1 MSGTA
6 TAQPGIKVVVHER
19 TQHRITWLIH
29 GVPGWKIGLAMEHYR
44 CYTCYTPTTRG
55 ERHADMVEFLPQHL
69 VIPWLSTTQQAT
81 KEAKELIL
89 VLKNTGPQTPFSIR
103 ERKLHAIDRLE
114 KLFNTMQQEKT
125 QTKVLPREVQTIVP
139 PRVTITVLPPRVPV
153 IVTPLR
159 VMTFRVPIISQKDP
173 TEDRRQGEI
182 FENKNQQRLKHRY
195 TTRITQIS
203 QKINQVNITATSATR
218 HQYWLMNMHEQVK

>member
-1 MSGTA
+1 
-6 TAQPGIKVVVHER
+6 
-19 TQHRITWLIH
+19 
-29 GVPGWKIGLAMEHYR
+29 
-44 CYTCYTPTTRG
+44 
-55 ERHADMVEFLPQHL
+55 
-69 VIPWLSTTQQAT
+69 
-81 KEAKELIL
+81 
-89 VLKNTGPQTPFSIR
+89 
-103 ERKLHAIDRLE
+103 
-114 KLFNTMQQEKT
+114 MQQEKT

-195 TTRITQIS
+195 TTRIKQLS
-203 QKINQVNITATSATR
+203 QEINHINITATSATR
-218 HQYWLMNMHEQVK
+218 HQYWLMNMNEQVKSKPQLIHNCLKYNIIRHPRTTAQHKYLTEILWACV